1 MEQSFN
7 LKVSVVSNMDLK
19 EPEIFVGNHTDI
31 NVDSNELKIHVIND
45 PEINVDNKVD
55 WMNVQILLEIFT
67 LI

>member
-45 PEINVDNKVD
+45 PEINVENKVD
-55 WMNVQILLEIFT
+55 
-67 LI
+67 